1 MIVVGQLFLYAL
13 LALSVVSAALA
24 TYAFSVQVRLMRN
37 IGTPHSVRQLVLIVP
52 IKGVGA
58 TTDAFLAGLANQKHQ
73 NYRIVFA
80 VESEHDLVLPRLRAF
95 RDGFK
100 PDTEI
105 IIAGFSVDT
114 GQKVWNMLAA
124 LKNIR
129 TDDELVVFGDADILP
144 PDFWLSHLDWSVNDV
159 GCTVVSGYRLLLPTD
174 NRLGSFIGAS
184 ANLSVAGGGR
194 PTRAGLAWGGTM
206 AMTPETFR
214 LLNLAKLWQGTISD
228 DGVLGI
234 AARDKH
240 VRVFGERCLL
250 IESPWSASLA
260 EVFGFG
266 VRQFWMFR
274 KYWLSGFYFTLLT
287 LLAPLA
293 GFVAALAD
301 IWAGGFAGW
310 LTLACLVVLSEWR
323 WRYRA
328 AAVRAVVGDARMAD
342 LRQWL
347 LFDRVGRPLW
357 TVVTIAAFLVAAVK
371 PTITWSGVTYASSA
385 PNKTRIV
392 SRIIPERVP
401 PSKD

>member
-1 MIVVGQLFLYAL
+1 
-13 LALSVVSAALA
+13 
-24 TYAFSVQVRLMRN
+24 
-37 IGTPHSVRQLVLIVP
+37 
-52 IKGVGA
+52 
-58 TTDAFLAGLANQKHQ
+58 
-73 NYRIVFA
+73 
-80 VESEHDLVLPRLRAF
+80 
-95 RDGFK
+95 
-100 PDTEI
+100 
-105 IIAGFSVDT
+105 
-114 GQKVWNMLAA
+114 
-124 LKNIR
+124 
-129 TDDELVVFGDADILP
+129 
-144 PDFWLSHLDWSVNDV
+144 
-159 GCTVVSGYRLLLPTD
+159 
-174 NRLGSFIGAS
+174 
-184 ANLSVAGGGR
+184 
-194 PTRAGLAWGGTM
+194 
-206 AMTPETFR
+206 
-214 LLNLAKLWQGTISD
+214 
-228 DGVLGI
+228 
-234 AARDKH
+234 

-274 KYWLSGFYFTLLT
+274 KYWLSGFYFTFLT
-287 LLAPLA
+287 LLAPVA